1 MLIARL
7 ADTRLIKPLSAIAHH
22 VQTAHAADPTDEV
35 PGMGREDE
43 IGAIAH
49 ALAQARESER
59 LAELSRRERQRAE
72 EALRRREQEDA
83 RAVQLRA
90 HQLESHFTTF
100 EAVPLQPVAAPP
112 AHRRAAV

>member
-43 IGAIAH
+43 IGATAH

-72 EALRRREQEDA
+72 EALRRREQRSE
-83 RAVQLRA
+83 
-90 HQLESHFTTF
+90 E
-100 EAVPLQPVAAPP
+100 
-112 AHRRAAV
+112 RRVGKEWGRTCRSRWSPYP

>member
-72 EALRRREQEDA
+72 EARSEEHKTELQSLMRISY
-83 RAVQLRA
+83 AVFCLKKKN
-90 HQLESHFTTF
+90 
-100 EAVPLQPVAAPP
+100 
-112 AHRRAAV
+112 